1 MAINPS
7 SALRESGA
15 CRTALDAKVRSPTDL
30 CIDNLVRG
38 VLARRKK
45 GTTSVDIDFWIACGC
60 RCDLAGA
67 LLGRC

>member
-38 VLARRKK
+38 VLAKRKNRNHI
-45 GTTSVDIDFWIACGC
+45 SRDASCFDE
-60 RCDLAGA
+60 
-67 LLGRC
+67 